1 MLDSGIRCYFC
12 LGYGI
17 TVVDPNNPLTQ
28 ENVMETQ
35 TWFQTVI
42 NGVIL
47 RFKTQAELAAAIR
60 EARENRR

>member
-1 MLDSGIRCYFC
+1 M
-12 LGYGI
+12 
-17 TVVDPNNPLTQ
+17 
-28 ENVMETQ
+28 ENGT

-60 EARENRR
+60 DARDNAN